1 MRHHSQPRYR
11 EWLAGMGKRG
21 GGRGQGQGSQA
32 QQDWGG
38 WEYPS
43 RRATSSPYWQWWHGT
58 WSPRGGRRTVPER
71 YDAVELKPAE
81 PEPASTEGSF
91 LSHIQ
96 RALTN
101 AKKQDTRVRKL
112 AEEQQKRRQQFAQYE
127 ADVKAKFATQK
138 KNFLADMERL
148 AAEQAAA
155 VEAGQTAAAQVKALV
170 AGKAPTPAAPAITER
185 EAAWKELWASVQDE
199 PRPTGFLQ
207 EALSAAGMSEAADS
221 EMQDVLGPSFP
232 QARGLEVVPG
242 AEAFFGTPP
251 GLVRAEGPG
260 YTAVV
265 PRDPYML
272 SPTHRPPAASP
283 DSRQAATRS
292 LSRPRPHPYADSG
305 EVSGAERLEE
315 RLRARREV
323 MASEGGEVKPM
334 TAETGIPPAP
344 PAMSVFGRAMGN
356 KGNLL
361 ANAVIEEDDD
371 DLDLP
376 AGPAHPPPDAVT

>member
-1 MRHHSQPRYR
+1 M
-11 EWLAGMGKRG
+11 
-21 GGRGQGQGSQA
+21 
-32 QQDWGG
+32 
-38 WEYPS
+38 
-43 RRATSSPYWQWWHGT
+43 T
-58 WSPRGGRRTVPER
+58 ER

-199 PRPTGFLQ
+199 PRPTGFLR
-207 EALSAAGMSEAADS
+207 EALSAAGMSEEADS

-251 GLVRAEGPG
+251 GLVRAERARIHGRGAARPL
-260 YTAVV
+260 YAVTYASTTGCISGFATGGHQISKQAKA
-265 PRDPYML
+265 PPLCRFWR
-272 SPTHRPPAASP
+272 SERRGTSGGAIARPPGSP
-283 DSRQAATRS
+283 WQAKA
-292 LSRPRPHPYADSG
+292 
-305 EVSGAERLEE
+305 
-315 RLRARREV
+315 
-323 MASEGGEVKPM
+323 
-334 TAETGIPPAP
+334 
-344 PAMSVFGRAMGN
+344 GR
-356 KGNLL
+356 
-361 ANAVIEEDDD
+361 
-371 DLDLP
+371 
-376 AGPAHPPPDAVT
+376 

>member
-1 MRHHSQPRYR
+1 M
-11 EWLAGMGKRG
+11 
-21 GGRGQGQGSQA
+21 
-32 QQDWGG
+32 
-38 WEYPS
+38 
-43 RRATSSPYWQWWHGT
+43 T
-58 WSPRGGRRTVPER
+58 ER

-199 PRPTGFLQ
+199 PRPTGFLR
-207 EALSAAGMSEAADS
+207 EALSAAGMSEEADS

-323 MASEGGEVKPM
+323 LASEGGEVKPM